1 MCSWPPCWLPWY
13 YNIINNTICYITAL
27 HIYMHI
33 SPCLYA
39 LWQDCSFPT
48 SSHRHHHI
56 FNRSKLCVEVG
67 MWRGPI
73 WYSETMENTEI
84 FRCLNNKR
92 QKISKNVK
100 LYILATET
108 WVMWKQEMFCKCSF
122 VSVQRIVFESPIFPL
137 GCMMTNFVCKIVMNG
152 SGETLGPGGAS
163 ATCAASRGGE
173 DTSV

>member
-1 MCSWPPCWLPWY
+1 
-13 YNIINNTICYITAL
+13 
-27 HIYMHI
+27 MHI

-39 LWQDCSFPT
+39 LWQDCSP
-48 SSHRHHHI
+48 HHHIATNHI

-92 QKISKNVK
+92 QNISKNVK